1 MKEKLKSKSIEPK
14 LWTKNFFL
22 LWQGQMVSCLGDV
35 LYLIALDFWV
45 LDVTG
50 STALMG
56 ALSALTMLPR
66 IILGPFAGVF
76 VDKWK
81 RKNVIIFTDL
91 IRGIVITS
99 VGILA
104 LMGYIQVWMVFVIGI
119 LSGVCQAFF
128 GPAVS
133 ALRPEI
139 VDESRIIKANSVT
152 SIADSGMNILGSVV
166 GGVLY
171 IAIGAPYMFLANGI
185 SFLFSAFTEIFIRE
199 PQRVRKEKEELTYKE
214 DLKGGFKF
222 IWRFKTLRNLML
234 TASILNLLASSAF
247 ILILP
252 YFKSMEFL
260 GPERYGVFSAVM
272 SVGMLA
278 GSFLLSVVN
287 IKKDYKYGIFAFSTI
302 FCMAT
307 LPILFLLKNFILM
320 LIIAFFTLSANV
332 IFNTLFQSTLA
343 VVVPSDMRGK
353 VFALLGTISGGM
365 QPIGAFVGGVLG
377 QVLPI
382 QVAIV
387 SILAVDLLL
396 GIIMVLPKGVKK
408 LIEYD
413 SSDGTVDEL
422 INITNGDKIK
432 VNVSQ

>member
-1 MKEKLKSKSIEPK
+1 MKAQLKSKSTGEK

-91 IRGIVITS
+91 IRGIVITL

-119 LSGVCQAFF
+119 LSGICQAFF

-171 IAIGAPYMFLANGI
+171 VAIGAPYMFLANGI

-307 LPILFLLKNFILM
+307 LPILFLLKNFTLM

-422 INITNGDKIK
+422 INITNGDKVK
-432 VNVSQ
+432 VTVSP

>member
-1 MKEKLKSKSIEPK
+1 MREKLKSKSIEPK

-139 VDESRIIKANSVT
+139 VNESRIIKANSVT

-171 IAIGAPYMFLANGI
+171 VAIGAPYMFLANGI

-287 IKKDYKYGIFAFSTI
+287 IKKNHKYGIFAFSTI

-307 LPILFLLKNFILM
+307 LPILFLLKNFTLM

-382 QVAIV
+382 QIAIV
-387 SILAVDLLL
+387 SIFAVDLLL

-422 INITNGDKIK
+422 INITNGDKVK
-432 VNVSQ
+432 VTVSP

>member
-1 MKEKLKSKSIEPK
+1 
-14 LWTKNFFL
+14 
-22 LWQGQMVSCLGDV
+22 
-35 LYLIALDFWV
+35 
-45 LDVTG
+45 
-50 STALMG
+50 
-56 ALSALTMLPR
+56 
-66 IILGPFAGVF
+66 
-76 VDKWK
+76 
-81 RKNVIIFTDL
+81 
-91 IRGIVITS
+91 
-99 VGILA
+99 
-104 LMGYIQVWMVFVIGI
+104 
-119 LSGVCQAFF
+119 
-128 GPAVS
+128 
-133 ALRPEI
+133 
-139 VDESRIIKANSVT
+139 
-152 SIADSGMNILGSVV
+152 
-166 GGVLY
+166 
-171 IAIGAPYMFLANGI
+171 
-185 SFLFSAFTEIFIRE
+185 
-199 PQRVRKEKEELTYKE
+199 
-214 DLKGGFKF
+214 
-222 IWRFKTLRNLML
+222 ML

-307 LPILFLLKNFILM
+307 LPILFLLKNFTLM

-343 VVVPSDMRGK
+343 IVVPSDMRGK

-387 SILAVDLLL
+387 SIFAVDLLL

-422 INITNGDKIK
+422 INITNGDKVK
-432 VNVSQ
+432 VTVSQ

>member
-1 MKEKLKSKSIEPK
+1 MKAQLKSKSTGEK

-91 IRGIVITS
+91 IRGIVITL

-171 IAIGAPYMFLANGI
+171 VAIGAPYMFFANGI

-287 IKKDYKYGIFAFSTI
+287 IKKNYKYGIFAFSTI

-307 LPILFLLKNFILM
+307 LPILFLLKNFTLM

-422 INITNGDKIK
+422 INITNGDKVKIT
-432 VNVSQ
+432 VSQ

>member
-1 MKEKLKSKSIEPK
+1 MKAQLKSKSTGEK

-91 IRGIVITS
+91 IRGIVITL

-119 LSGVCQAFF
+119 LSGICQAFF

-171 IAIGAPYMFLANGI
+171 VAIGAPYMFFANGI

-307 LPILFLLKNFILM
+307 LPILFLLKNFTLM

-422 INITNGDKIK
+422 INITNGDKVK
-432 VNVSQ
+432 VTVYP